1 MPDPITEREKTLASV
16 FYHPRTGFGSVE
28 QTLKQARIR
37 DASITRQHVRDFIA
51 KQEIRQR
58 RKPLKVN
65 SFVAEFPRQEFQV
78 DLLDMGEKAVPRYGF
93 VAIDIFSKKGACFP
107 IRSKLASETA
117 EALRKTFG
125 ELGYPSSI
133 MCDEGGEFQGEFAE
147 ECKKE
152 DVEIIR
158 SRTGG
163 RFVERFIRTLKLPIF
178 ERRKALGGNWT
189 QYVQDVVDGY
199 NDTEHA
205 SIHEKPSFVAEHEYN
220 NAVVTTAH
228 SWQMRHAKFPV
239 THNKINVGDHVKIR
253 IKPTAFYKETFNS
266 WSPEVY
272 TVERIDADTPQ
283 GKLYHLVDY
292 RRPLLRFELKKIA
305 DVHRYVGGELRSSLH
320 EVQHPPAAPAPAA
333 GPPPVRPPPPPAN
346 RPITRSVAAASVPPV
361 SAAAAGGVAAA
372 NDFSNVFFGGSGG
385 SSSSSALPRA
395 LPLPPRPRTVPAP
408 VVPRVPS
415 PPRRPMTRSQTKRG

>member
-37 DASITRQHVRDFIA
+37 DAGITRQHVRDFIA

-65 SFVAEFPRQEFQV
+65 SFVADFPRQEFQV
-78 DLLDMGEKAVPRYGF
+78 DLLDMGETTVPRYGF
-93 VAIDIFSKKGACFP
+93 TAIDIFSKKGACFP

-189 QYVQDVVDGY
+189 QYVQDVVDKY
-199 NDTEHA
+199 NDTVHNGT
-205 SIHEKPSFVAEHEYN
+205 HEKPSVIADHEYDFPLLSR
-220 NAVVTTAH
+220 AH
-228 SWQMRHAKFPV
+228 AWMEHHAKFPV
-239 THNKINVGDHVKIR
+239 KHEAIAVGDHVKIR
-253 IKPTAFYKETFNS
+253 IKSPAFYKETFNS
-266 WSPEVY
+266 WSPAVY
-272 TVERIDADTPQ
+272 TVESIDEHAPQ
-283 GKLYHLVDY
+283 GTLYHLAGY
-292 RRPLLRFELKKIA
+292 RRPLLRFELKKIE
-305 DVHRYVGGELRSSLH
+305 DVHRFAGGELRSTLQQ
-320 EVQHPPAAPAPAA
+320 VMYPPVAPAVAVAGPAVPRPPIPPAA
-333 GPPPVRPPPPPAN
+333 
-346 RPITRSVAAASVPPV
+346 RPITRSVAAAANHAV
-361 SAAAAGGVAAA
+361 SAAAAGGHAAA
-372 NDFSNVFFGGSGG
+372 DALAASGVGG

-395 LPLPPRPRTVPAP
+395 LPLPPRPRTVPTPA
-408 VVPRVPS
+408 VAAARLRS
-415 PPRRPMTRSQTKRG
+415 PPRRPVTRSQTRL

>member
-1 MPDPITEREKTLASV
+1 MADPVTEREKTLASV

-28 QTLKQARIR
+28 QTLRNARLR
-37 DASITRQHVRDFIA
+37 DAGITRQHVRSFIA

-65 SFVAEFPRQEFQV
+65 SFVGFFPRQEFQV
-78 DLLDMGEKAVPRYGF
+78 DLLDMGERAVPRYGF

-107 IRSKLASETA
+107 IASKVASTTA

-125 ELGYPSSI
+125 ELGYPASI

-189 QYVQDVVDGY
+189 QYVQDVVDNY
-199 NDTEHA
+199 NDTVHN
-205 SIHEKPSFVAEHEYN
+205 STHEKPSFVADNETN

-228 SWQMRHAKFPV
+228 AWMVRQAKFPV
-239 THNKINVGDHVKIR
+239 KHEQIAVGDHVKIR
-253 IKPTAFYKETFNS
+253 IKPSGFYKETFNS

-272 TVERIDADTPQ
+272 TVESIDEEAPQ
-283 GKLYHLVDY
+283 GPLYHLTGY

-305 DVHRYVGGELRSSLH
+305 DVHRLVNGELRSALQQ
-320 EVQHPPAAPAPAA
+320 VRHPPAAPPVAPPAVAA
-333 GPPPVRPPPPPAN
+333 APRPPPQPAS
-346 RPITRSVAAASVPPV
+346 RPITRSVAAAAAAAAVPAV
-361 SAAAAGGVAAA
+361 SAAAAGGQAAA
-372 NDFSNVFFGGSGG
+372 RAF
-385 SSSSSALPRA
+385 AAPRA
-395 LPLPPRPRTVPAP
+395 MPLPPRPPIAPA
-408 VVPRVPS
+408 VAAARLRS
-415 PPRRPMTRSQTKRG
+415 PPRRPMTRSQTKL

>member
-37 DASITRQHVRDFIA
+37 DVGITRQHVRDFIA

-78 DLLDMGEKAVPRYGF
+78 DLLDMGEGAAPRYGF
-93 VAIDIFSKKGACFP
+93 VTIDVFSKKGACFP

-152 DVEIIR
+152 AVEIIR

-189 QYVQDVVDGY
+189 QYVQDVVDKY
-199 NDTEHA
+199 NDTTHA
-205 SIHEKPSFVAEHEYN
+205 SIHVKPSFVADNEYN

-228 SWQMRHAKFPV
+228 SWQMRHAKYPV
-239 THNKINVGDHVKIR
+239 THDKIDVGDHVKIR

-272 TVERIDADTPQ
+272 TVERIDVNDPQ
-283 GKLYHLVDY
+283 GKLYHLTGY
-292 RRPLLRFELKKIA
+292 RRPLLRFELKKVA
-305 DVHRYVGGELRSSLH
+305 DVHRFVGGELQSALH
-320 EVQHPPAAPAPAA
+320 EVQHPPVAPVGPVGGPVPPRAL
-333 GPPPVRPPPPPAN
+333 PPPVN
-346 RPITRSVAAASVPPV
+346 RPITRSVAAAS
-361 SAAAAGGVAAA
+361 AAALVP
-372 NDFSNVFFGGSGG
+372 GG
-385 SSSSSALPRA
+385 SSSSSALPHA
-395 LPLPPRPRTVPAP
+395 APLPPRPRTVPTPAAAAA
-408 VVPRVPS
+408 RLRS
-415 PPRRPMTRSQTKRG
+415 PPRRPMTRSQTKRS